1 MSWGKVASQSNK
13 NTKQQWNTNIAVTL
27 RPTFSRSDFHNKK
40 HSPRIWDAAGGQSE
54 VHGAK
59 LTERN
64 TVHKTFSKDCNTSL
78 SSCCFGAVKGSEN
91 KRLSKGSEEAEA
103 RSTDSKKVHQEEK
116 HRKGPSTYL
125 SGFSPL
131 SELKNEFNLWLWS
144 KLFLSFLWLFLSVHF
159 SQEAIIKLG
168 FITNWKAGKDRPLK
182 NESSKTHHS

>member
-1 MSWGKVASQSNK
+1 MPQGDSRRYTEQNLLKGIQYTKHFQKTVTPRFLLAVSAQSKVQRTNVYQRGARRQRHDPPIQRK
-13 NTKQQWNTNIAVTL
+13 FTK
-27 RPTFSRSDFHNKK
+27 RK
-40 HSPRIWDAAGGQSE
+40 
-54 VHGAK
+54 
-59 LTERN
+59 
-64 TVHKTFSKDCNTSL
+64 
-78 SSCCFGAVKGSEN
+78 
-91 KRLSKGSEEAEA
+91 
-103 RSTDSKKVHQEEK
+103 K

-182 NESSKTHHS
+182 NESSKTHHSLS